1 MVITH
6 ELSGDPRDP
15 MTAKRGEV
23 FKPLAA
29 ELGAQMARSPSML
42 PKPTTP
48 SEPSDQVVEN
58 QLYPCDTCNRTVAM
72 VIYGDKA
79 TDEGR
84 FEDYARGM
92 YGAIRD
98 HNVPAWIVGP
108 PSSPDPDADA
118 EVLKVW
124 PTREPIRRI
133 SPDDF
138 NAMLEELMRSHCP
151 NQPPPTADDRTR
163 SSNFLRLPAVPKEA
177 QMDST
182 GPDASLRAIK
192 EGILLDDIAKIHAKV
207 RGHTVPP
214 ADQREREL
222 RFAMEQAGAS
232 VQKLLLDGASPYIL
246 ETALFVEWLRL
257 ACEVH
262 GIDERKHARWGTD
275 LNQVMLPLA
284 NMLKELEATIQDDGP
299 IPEMRQLGEKLDAI
313 KDRLDPEHGRPTSR
327 EDTAK
332 QSGIILTEIHR
343 FLGACIDE
351 HIPAFFI
358 ESALLYYWFRCSV
371 NNHRLKEAFFQ
382 KLERHWMT
390 VMGRIGDFL
399 HGLP

>member
-1 MVITH
+1 LGKNIEKRALARYCIVTH
-6 ELSGDPRDP
+6 ELAGDPRDP

-29 ELGAQMARSPSML
+29 EIGAQMARSPSMV

-48 SEPSDQVVEN
+48 SETPDEVVEN
-58 QLYPCDTCNRTVAM
+58 RLFPCETCNRTVAM
-72 VIYGDKA
+72 VIYGDNA

-138 NAMLEELMRSHCP
+138 NAMLDELVRSHCP
-151 NQPPPTADDRTR
+151 NQPPPPADDRTR
-163 SSNFLRLPAVPKEA
+163 SSSFLRLPAVPKEA
-177 QMDST
+177 QLDST
-182 GPDASLRAIK
+182 GPDARLRAIK
-192 EGILLDDIAKIHAKV
+192 EGILWDATEKLHAKV
-207 RGHTVPP
+207 RAHTIPP
-214 ADQREREL
+214 ADQREHEL
-222 RFAMEQAGAS
+222 RSAMEQAGAS

-262 GIDERKHARWGTD
+262 GIDERKYARWGTD

-284 NMLKELEATIQDDGP
+284 NMLKQLDATIQDDGP
-299 IPEMRQLGEKLDAI
+299 IPEMRQLGE
-313 KDRLDPEHGRPTSR
+313 
-327 EDTAK
+327 
-332 QSGIILTEIHR
+332 IILTEIHR